1 MENANITYEQAKQ
14 MPELKIYGDPE
25 GVNLDDSNPPDGKH
39 LAIFVYKNDPEKF
52 LLIDGNYSAIGSEPE
67 ISGYLAKKSCE

>member
-1 MENANITYEQAKQ
+1 MKNANITYEQAKQ
-14 MPELKIYGDPE
+14 MPELEIFSANNGIVAADE
-25 GVNLDDSNPPDGKH
+25 LNPDNGH

-67 ISGYLAKKSCE
+67 ISGYLAKKACE